1 MEPEIGGK
9 LQTLIN
15 RDDYHVYPPV
25 LEDIRDWPIYKVSEL
40 RDSFILKLNEYVF
53 NRLAQEHKG
62 KLYDLLAKTI
72 FNERIR
78 IKEEPWKV
86 DPPNELQTWNS
97 LQKRLVAAHDNEN
110 RDEQLASYHKILQEI
125 IDRYSEEI
133 VGTFKLKTFRFA
145 RRFLTFFFNKLLNT
159 GAAIRNFRRSMYKK
173 GMSIHERL
181 ICQGSVDEIR
191 SLMTKGTVVMVPT
204 HFSNLDSI
212 LIGYAVDSVVGLP
225 AFTYGAGL
233 NLYNAGYAAYF
244 MNRLGP
250 YRVDRRKKNDVYLQT
265 LKGMS
270 KLSIE
275 WGVNNL
281 FFPGGTRSRSG
292 ALESK
297 LKMGLLGTTI
307 EAQRSLM
314 QQNKDTKIF
323 IVPLVLGYHVVL
335 EAQFLIEQ
343 HLRKEGK
350 EFYLRKNDQSY
361 SFKKVAKFVWR
372 LATRKS
378 DITLSFGK
386 PMDVLGNFV
395 NDEGESLDRH
405 GNHLDIKD
413 YFKTDGNIE
422 ENLQRER
429 EYTKILADRIVER
442 YHKDNIVLSSH
453 LVGFAGF
460 HLLQKA
466 YPNLDLYALMRVP
479 PEDFSF
485 STDRMHEILEQLKV
499 RLFELESAGKI
510 KLSAQ
515 IRWSNDELLK
525 DGIDKMGS
533 FHAMQPLM
541 IDKDYQLIVSQNFK
555 ILYFYH
561 NRLTGYGLEDFILR

>member
-1 MEPEIGGK
+1 MEAK
-9 LQTLIN
+9 LGLKSRKEKLLDN
-15 RDDYHVYPPV
+15 YHKYPPV
-25 LEDIRDWPIYKVSEL
+25 FEDVQDWPIYKVSEL
-40 RDSFILKLNEYVF
+40 RDSFILHLNKMVF
-53 NRLAQEHKG
+53 DRLTTIHKG

-72 FNERIR
+72 FDERVR
-78 IKEEPWKV
+78 VKEEPWKV
-86 DPPNELQTWNS
+86 DPPNEAVMWS
-97 LQKRLVAAHDNEN
+97 KLQKKLVQARDNGNQE
-110 RDEQLASYHKILQEI
+110 EQLTSYHSILNEI
-125 IDRYSEEI
+125 IERYSEEI
-133 VGTFKLKTFRFA
+133 VSTFKLKTFHFA

-159 GAAIRNFRRSMYKK
+159 GATIRNFRRSAYKK

-181 ICQGSVDEIR
+181 NCQGAVEEVR
-191 SLMTKGTVVMVPT
+191 ELMKKGTVVAVPT

-212 LIGYAVDSVVGLP
+212 LIGYAMDAIVGLP
-225 AFTYGAGL
+225 AFSYGAGL

-250 YRVDRRKKNDVYLQT
+250 YRVDRRKKNAVYLET
-265 LKGMS
+265 LKGVS

-307 EAQRSLM
+307 EAQRSLL
-314 QQNKDTKIF
+314 QNNKNKKVF
-323 IVPLVLGYHVVL
+323 IVPVVLGYHFVL
-335 EAQFLIEQ
+335 EAQFLIEE
-343 HLRKEGK
+343 HLRREGK
-350 EFYLRKNDQSY
+350 ELYVRKNDQSY
-361 SFKKVAKFVWR
+361 SIKKVARFIWR
-372 LATRKS
+372 LFTRKS

-395 NDEGESLDRH
+395 DSDGQSLDRH
-405 GNHLDIKD
+405 GNVIDIKD
-413 YFKTDGNIE
+413 YFKAEDNIV

-453 LVGFAGF
+453 LVAFAAF
-460 HLLQKA
+460 RILKNEH
-466 YPNLDLYALMRVP
+466 PNLDLYALLRMP
-479 PEDFSF
+479 PEDYTFK
-485 STDRMHEILEQLKV
+485 TEKMVEVIANLRAHLM
-499 RLFELESAGKI
+499 ELESKGKVQ
-510 KLSAQ
+510 LAPQ
-515 IRWSNDELLK
+515 IFLEPDELMK
-525 DGIDKMGS
+525 DGIDQLGS

-541 IDKDYQLIVSQNFK
+541 IDKNYNLIVSQNFK

-561 NRLTGYGLEDFILR
+561 NRLTGYNLEKFI